1 MPKGSEATQKPQ
13 PIHGSTPKLVF
24 TEPTVDTLTSSLKQE
39 IIDAADVFVPASAEQ
54 ASSIKI
60 SKSHWS
66 PSIPSI
72 IM

>member
-1 MPKGSEATQKPQ
+1 MQ
-13 PIHGSTPKLVF
+13 GSTPKLVF
-24 TEPTVDTLTSSLKQE
+24 TAPTVETLTSSLKQE
-39 IIDAADVFVPASAEQ
+39 IIDASDVLVPASAGH
-54 ASSIKI
+54 ASSIRI